1 MQAYVTS
8 RIIRTA
14 ALSCALEAQRM
25 FLLDREALLYEQLD
39 SPLVADNHNMGERSD
54 LVQGILG
61 LLIHRTISLG
71 R

>member
-1 MQAYVTS
+1 MVQSAFAQTLQQVVNQFLIGKPFFRIFAY
-8 RIIRTA
+8 
-14 ALSCALEAQRM
+14 
-25 FLLDREALLYEQLD
+25 YEQLD

-54 LVQGILG
+54 LVQRILG